1 MTRMY
6 NPPHPG
12 EVLKEHLA
20 NVSVTEAAKKLKV
33 SRQALSAILNARAS
47 VSAEM
52 ALRLS
57 IALDTSPDLWLGMQ
71 MQYDLWHA
79 EKRTPKGVRK
89 LAA

>member
-12 EVLKEHLA
+12 EILKEHLA
-20 NVSVTEAAKKLKV
+20 EVSVTEAAKKLRV
-33 SRQALSAILNARAS
+33 SRQALSAILNGRAS
-47 VSAEM
+47 ISAEM

-79 EKRTPKGVRK
+79 EQKAPKGVRK